1 MRRILT
7 STVLLVLLFPAL
19 ALGGEIRIEDLL
31 YRDGFYYKK
40 FSDVPFTG
48 KTTEKIQGSF
58 KDGKKHGPWVYYW
71 GNGQLSSRGT
81 YKDGKKHGTW
91 VYYKEDGTVK
101 DKYIGTFK
109 DEVKPD

>member
-1 MRRILT
+1 M
-7 STVLLVLLFPAL
+7 VLVVLLFPTL

-31 YRDGFYYKK
+31 YRDGIYYKK
-40 FSDVPFTG
+40 FSDVPFTR

-58 KDGKKHGPWVYYW
+58 
-71 GNGQLSSRGT
+71 
-81 YKDGKKHGTW
+81 KDGKKHGTW